1 MDRNNDNTKKNHQ
14 VLKRFL
20 KRKGACIC
28 VVILLLM
35 IIACFAVPFLADKG
49 IIKMDAYS
57 YDVVKASPSSSHLL
71 GTDDVGRDCLARL
84 LYGGRVSLTVAFFST
99 VIATV
104 IGVVLGMLAGYFRGF
119 WEVVVMRLTDIFMSF
134 PSNVF
139 ALVLVAVFK
148 PSVVLLTIVIGI
160 LSWVSF
166 AKLVYSQ
173 TLSVKE
179 KDYIE
184 AAKAMG
190 NSNTRI
196 LFRYILPNVM
206 APIWITF
213 TLHLGMGIMIE
224 SGLSFLGVGVQPPT
238 ASWGNNIN
246 SAQKLMI
253 LKNCPWMWLPAGI
266 CLVVFIICINVVG
279 EGLRAALDPK
289 TRV

>member
-1 MDRNNDNTKKNHQ
+1 MAETTKVENKHQ
-14 VLKRFL
+14 ALKRFL
-20 KRKGACIC
+20 KRKSACVC
-28 VVILLLM
+28 MGILIIM
-35 IIACFAVPFLADKG
+35 IIVCFIIPLLADKG
-49 IIKMDAYS
+49 IINMDAYS
-57 YDVVKASPSSSHLL
+57 YDTVKSSPSAKHIL
-71 GTDDVGRDCLARL
+71 GTDDVGRDCFARL
-84 LYGGRVSLTVAFFST
+84 LYGGRVSLTVVFFST
-99 VIATV
+99 VIAAV
-104 IGVVLGMLAGYFRGF
+104 IGILFGLLAGYFRGF

-148 PSVVLLTIVIGI
+148 PSVLLLTIVIGI

-166 AKLVYSQ
+166 AKLIYSQ
-173 TLSVKE
+173 TISVKE

-184 AAKAMG
+184 AARAMG
-190 NSNTRI
+190 NSSFRI
-196 LFRYILPNVM
+196 LFKYILPNVM

-238 ASWGNNIN
+238 ASWGNIIN

-253 LKNCPWMWLPAGI
+253 LKNCPWMWLPAGL
-266 CLVVFIICINVVG
+266 CLVVFVICINVVG

-289 TRV
+289 TRI

>member
-1 MDRNNDNTKKNHQ
+1 MAETTKVENKHQ
-14 VLKRFL
+14 ALKRFL
-20 KRKGACIC
+20 KRKSACVC
-28 VVILLLM
+28 MGILIIM
-35 IIACFAVPFLADKG
+35 IIVCFIIPLLADKG
-49 IIKMDAYS
+49 IINMDAYS
-57 YDVVKASPSSSHLL
+57 YDTVKSSPSAKHIL
-71 GTDDVGRDCLARL
+71 GTDDVGRDCFARL

-99 VIATV
+99 IIAAV
-104 IGVVLGMLAGYFRGF
+104 IGILFGLLAGYFRGF

-148 PSVVLLTIVIGI
+148 PSVLLLTIVIGI

-166 AKLVYSQ
+166 AKLIYSQ
-173 TLSVKE
+173 TISVKE

-184 AAKAMG
+184 AARAMG
-190 NSNTRI
+190 NSSFRI
-196 LFRYILPNVM
+196 LFKYILPNVM

-238 ASWGNNIN
+238 ASWGNIIN

-253 LKNCPWMWLPAGI
+253 LKNCPWMWLPAGL
-266 CLVVFIICINVVG
+266 CLVVFVICINVVG

-289 TRV
+289 TRI

>member
-1 MDRNNDNTKKNHQ
+1 MAETTKVENKHQ
-14 VLKRFL
+14 ALKRFL
-20 KRKGACIC
+20 KRKSVC
-28 VVILLLM
+28 VCMVILIIM
-35 IIACFAVPFLADKG
+35 IIVCFIIPLLADKG
-49 IIKMDAYS
+49 IINMDAYS
-57 YDVVKASPSSSHLL
+57 YDTVKSAPSAKHIL
-71 GTDDVGRDCLARL
+71 GTDDVGRDCFARL

-99 VIATV
+99 VIAAV
-104 IGVVLGMLAGYFRGF
+104 IGILFGLLAGYFRGF

-148 PSVVLLTIVIGI
+148 PSVLLLTIVIGI

-166 AKLVYSQ
+166 AKLIYSQ
-173 TLSVKE
+173 TISVKE

-184 AAKAMG
+184 AARAMG
-190 NSNTRI
+190 NSSFRI
-196 LFRYILPNVM
+196 LFKYILPNVM

-238 ASWGNNIN
+238 ASWGNIIN

-253 LKNCPWMWLPAGI
+253 LKNL
-266 CLVVFIICINVVG
+266 LYV
-279 EGLRAALDPK
+279 
-289 TRV
+289 

>member
-1 MDRNNDNTKKNHQ
+1 MADTINVQNKHQ
-14 VLKRFL
+14 VIKRFL
-20 KRKGACIC
+20 KRKGACVC
-28 VVILLLM
+28 MVIL
-35 IIACFAVPFLADKG
+35 IIMVIVCFIIPFLADKG

-57 YDVVKASPSSSHLL
+57 YDVVKSAPSANHIL

-99 VIATV
+99 VIAAV
-104 IGVVLGMLAGYFRGF
+104 IGILLGLLAGYFRGF

-148 PSVVLLTIVIGI
+148 PSVLLLTIVIGI

-166 AKLVYSQ
+166 AKLIYSQ
-173 TLSVKE
+173 TISVKE

-190 NSNTRI
+190 NSSLRI
-196 LFRYILPNVM
+196 LFKYVLPNVM

-238 ASWGNNIN
+238 ASWGNIIN

-253 LKNCPWMWLPAGI
+253 LKNCPWMWLPAGL
-266 CLVVFIICINVVG
+266 CLVVFVICINVVG

-289 TRV
+289 TRI

>member
-1 MDRNNDNTKKNHQ
+1 MAETTKVENKHQ
-14 VLKRFL
+14 ALKRFL
-20 KRKGACIC
+20 KRKSVC
-28 VVILLLM
+28 VCMVILIIM
-35 IIACFAVPFLADKG
+35 IIVCFIIPLLADKG
-49 IIKMDAYS
+49 IINMDAYS
-57 YDVVKASPSSSHLL
+57 YDTVKSAPSAKHIL
-71 GTDDVGRDCLARL
+71 GTDDVGRDCFARL

-99 VIATV
+99 VIAAV
-104 IGVVLGMLAGYFRGF
+104 IGILFGLLAGYFRGF

-148 PSVVLLTIVIGI
+148 PSVLLLTIVIGI

-166 AKLVYSQ
+166 AKLIYSQ
-173 TLSVKE
+173 TISVKE

-184 AAKAMG
+184 AARAMG
-190 NSNTRI
+190 NSSFRI
-196 LFRYILPNVM
+196 LFKYILPNVM
-206 APIWITF
+206 ASIWITF

-238 ASWGNNIN
+238 ASWGNIIN

-253 LKNCPWMWLPAGI
+253 LKNCPWMWLPAGL
-266 CLVVFIICINVVG
+266 CLVVFVICINVVG

-289 TRV
+289 TRI

>member
-1 MDRNNDNTKKNHQ
+1 MKHQ
-14 VLKRFL
+14 ALKRFM

-28 VVILLLM
+28 LGILIIMVIL
-35 IIACFAVPFLADKG
+35 CFVLPFLADKG
-49 IIKMDAYS
+49 LIKLNPLK
-57 YDVVKASPSSSHLL
+57 YDLVKKAPSAKHLL

-84 LYGGRVSLTVAFFST
+84 LYGGRVSLTVTFFST
-99 VIATV
+99 VIAAI
-104 IGVVLGMLAGYFRGF
+104 IGILLGLLAGYFRGV
-119 WEVVVMRLTDIFMSF
+119 WEVVVMRITDVFMSF

-148 PSVVLLTIVIGI
+148 PSVMLLTIVIGM

-173 TLSVKE
+173 TISVKE
-179 KDYIE
+179 KDFVE
-184 AAKAMG
+184 AARAMG
-190 NSNTRI
+190 NNNMRI
-196 LFRYILPNVM
+196 LFKYILPNVM

-213 TLHLGMGIMIE
+213 TLHLGMGIIIE

-238 ASWGNNIN
+238 ASWGNIIN

-253 LKNCPWMWLPAGI
+253 LKNCPWMWLPSGI

-289 TRV
+289 TRL

>member
-1 MDRNNDNTKKNHQ
+1 M
-14 VLKRFL
+14 
-20 KRKGACIC
+20 
-28 VVILLLM
+28 
-35 IIACFAVPFLADKG
+35 
-49 IIKMDAYS
+49 
-57 YDVVKASPSSSHLL
+57 
-71 GTDDVGRDCLARL
+71 
-84 LYGGRVSLTVAFFST
+84 AFFST
-99 VIATV
+99 VIAAV
-104 IGVVLGMLAGYFRGF
+104 IGILFGLLAGYFRGF

-148 PSVVLLTIVIGI
+148 PSVLLLTIVIGI

-166 AKLVYSQ
+166 AKLIYSQ
-173 TLSVKE
+173 TISVKE

-184 AAKAMG
+184 AARAMG
-190 NSNTRI
+190 NSSFRI
-196 LFRYILPNVM
+196 LFKYILPNVM

-238 ASWGNNIN
+238 ASWGNIIN

-253 LKNCPWMWLPAGI
+253 LKNCPWMWLPAGL
-266 CLVVFIICINVVG
+266 CLVVFVICINVVG

-289 TRV
+289 TRI

>member
-1 MDRNNDNTKKNHQ
+1 MAETTKVENKHQ
-14 VLKRFL
+14 ALKRFL
-20 KRKGACIC
+20 KRKSACVC
-28 VVILLLM
+28 MGILIIM
-35 IIACFAVPFLADKG
+35 IIVCFIIPLLADKG
-49 IIKMDAYS
+49 IINMDAYS
-57 YDVVKASPSSSHLL
+57 YDTVKSSPSAKHIL
-71 GTDDVGRDCLARL
+71 GTDDVGRDCFARL

-99 VIATV
+99 VIAAV
-104 IGVVLGMLAGYFRGF
+104 IGILFGLLAGYFRGF

-148 PSVVLLTIVIGI
+148 PSVLLLTIVIGI

-166 AKLVYSQ
+166 AKLIYSQ
-173 TLSVKE
+173 TISVKE

-184 AAKAMG
+184 AARAMG
-190 NSNTRI
+190 NSSFRI
-196 LFRYILPNVM
+196 LLKYILPNVM

-238 ASWGNNIN
+238 ASWGNIIN

-253 LKNCPWMWLPAGI
+253 LKNCPWMWLPAGL
-266 CLVVFIICINVVG
+266 CLVVFVICINVVG

-289 TRV
+289 TRI

>member
-1 MDRNNDNTKKNHQ
+1 MANVEKTKNKHL

-20 KRKGACIC
+20 KLKGACFCALILIIMVGIC
-28 VVILLLM
+28 FIG
-35 IIACFAVPFLADKG
+35 PFLADKG
-49 IIKMDAYS
+49 IIKIDPYG
-57 YDVVKASPSSSHLL
+57 YDVVKAAPSSAHIL
-71 GTDDVGRDCLARL
+71 GTDDVGRDCFARL
-84 LYGGRVSLTVAFFST
+84 LYGGKVSLTVAFFST

-104 IGVVLGMLAGYFRGF
+104 IGVVLGLLAGYFRGF
-119 WEVVVMRLTDIFMSF
+119 FEVVVMRLTDVFMSF

-148 PSVVLLTIVIGI
+148 PSVFLLTVVIGI

-184 AAKAMG
+184 AARAMG
-190 NSNTRI
+190 NGHLRI
-196 LFRYILPNVM
+196 LTKYVLPNVM

-224 SGLSFLGVGVQPPT
+224 SGLSFLGVGIQPPI
-238 ASWGNNIN
+238 ASWGNIIN

-253 LKNCPWMWLPAGI
+253 LKNCPWMWLPSGI

-279 EGLRAALDPK
+279 EGLRTAMDPK
-289 TRV
+289 TRL